1 MTATSDFSEVRSGME
16 ALGAASVSDHFLTYI
31 RPVEMGEGKGKGFA
45 VCTEDGVQLAV
56 FGSHEAAFFSA
67 RQHNL
72 TPVSVH

>member
-1 MTATSDFSEVRSGME
+1 MTAMDNLSEHSATFEEIGKAATSVQ
-16 ALGAASVSDHFLTYI
+16 FLTYI
-31 RPVEMGEGKGKGFA
+31 RPVAMGEHTGYA

-72 TPVSVH
+72 EPVSLH

>member
-1 MTATSDFSEVRSGME
+1 MAAIDNLSEAKLELEEIE
-16 ALGAASVSDHFLTYI
+16 ASAVQAHFLTYI
-31 RPVEMGEGKGKGFA
+31 RPISMGEGTGFA

>member
-1 MTATSDFSEVRSGME
+1 MSAIDNFSEPKPELEEIEV
-16 ALGAASVSDHFLTYI
+16 AAMQAHFLTYI
-31 RPVEMGEGKGKGFA
+31 RPITIGEGTGFA

>member
-1 MTATSDFSEVRSGME
+1 MTATNNHSESRIEMEGME
-16 ALGAASVSDHFLTYI
+16 SAVMPASFLTYI
-31 RPVEMGEGKGKGFA
+31 RPVVVGEGKGYA